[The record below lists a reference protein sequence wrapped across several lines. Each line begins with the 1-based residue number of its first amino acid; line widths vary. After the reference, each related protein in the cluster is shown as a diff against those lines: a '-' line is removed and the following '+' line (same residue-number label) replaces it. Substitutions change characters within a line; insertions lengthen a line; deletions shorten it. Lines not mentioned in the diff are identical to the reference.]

1 MVKRAPSG
9 PGWSASSP
17 PAGCP
22 LPLRPRPPTAAAAA
36 PSAPG
41 SSAREGVSR
50 EGAASSGARPAAPGG
65 SRSPGVSGA
74 RPSAGRARI
83 SCRGSRAPGAAPSD
97 RTTRARGRGRR
108 RRAGPLKSAARRPDP
123 PPPRR
128 RAGCAPTAGRGL
140 PGCASGRRT
149 DDPGAP
155 GAARA
160 WSGTTWRSLFRVR
173 ERCALPPSLFMF
185 LGGYWDLMVPHRS

>member
-9 PGWSASSP
+9 PGWSASSL

-22 LPLRPRPPTAAAAA
+22 LPLRPRPTTAAAAA

-50 EGAASSGARPAAPGG
+50 EGVASSGPRPAAPGG

-108 RRAGPLKSAARRPDP
+108 RRSRAFEVCGASAGSPPAAAPRWLRPDCGMGASRRAPPAGGLTTPAPPELLGPGPEPLGDPFSESVSAA
-123 PPPRR
+123 
-128 RAGCAPTAGRGL
+128 
-140 PGCASGRRT
+140 
-149 DDPGAP
+149 
-155 GAARA
+155 
-160 WSGTTWRSLFRVR
+160 LFR
-173 ERCALPPSLFMF
+173 LPF
-185 LGGYWDLMVPHRS
+185 LCFWVATGT